1 MLVCDLARGADCCRL
16 DRQSKHGGHRC
27 PQQPPLVQP
36 VTAHCKV
43 CPLGCKS
50 MWAPHLTRLETQ
62 TKESDMHA
70 SRRVLKPGM
79 HKEDD
84 EREFLTARTAG

>member
-1 MLVCDLARGADCCRL
+1 VPPAATAGATGYCAL
-16 DRQSKHGGHRC
+16 QGVSFGTL
-27 PQQPPLVQP
+27 Q
-36 VTAHCKV
+36 
-43 CPLGCKS
+43 CKS

-84 EREFLTARTAG
+84 EREFLTARTAGRP